1 MATVS
6 PVISTTGSPNGVPRI
21 VWLGIVTGDTVNSL
35 KVLQPR
41 GFVASV
47 QISGTFGGATVTLQH
62 SNDGTTWV
70 TAKDVRG
77 NDVTA
82 TSAAIFEV
90 SLSSA
95 YIRPSLA
102 SGTSNAVD
110 VIAVGRG

>member
-1 MATVS
+1 
-6 PVISTTGSPNGVPRI
+6 
-21 VWLGIVTGDTVNSL
+21 VWSGIVTGDTLDPL
-35 KVLQPR
+35 KVVQSR

-82 TSAAIFEV
+82 TAAAIFEV

-95 YIRPSLA
+95 YIRPAIA
-102 SGTSNAVD
+102 SGSANAVN
-110 VIAVGRG
+110 VIAVMRG